1 MTSTPRK
8 QTWFLAMSLIAGSLL
23 WQASEVVSAD
33 WGYDPADRAKQNNGK
48 APGSSDWSAHETDEL
63 KRPSA
68 ADHSVKTAPPKK
80 PGVKTSTAQGA
91 AKPQTT
97 ATAMFNQP
105 DVIDTDKSM
114 RVKQARTESAKQ
126 QLLDKNEK
134 LVNEWLEIYGLV
146 AAEPLTDEQRSR
158 FKQKLMTVAAA
169 ASAKNGNSSFA
180 SVHKFWPLVK
190 NCCHQNIEQQANYRD
205 LFRTLL
211 RLESHDKQANPIE
224 VEMIGELLGPERIA
238 VPENPPLTEEA
249 VEAYAD
255 MTCFIYAQTHPGKT
269 VDALDNRTV
278 FVATMEHRYMSG
290 ATFLEKL
297 AMSYFALKWSK
308 FKVLYADA
316 DEGEKQKLF
325 KRISGATPES
335 LRKDIVNDT
344 LDAVLN
350 NGPWVHALTSS
361 SDLAVPKIPPK
372 MIEEKAHALSL

>member
-1 MTSTPRK
+1 MISTPRK
-8 QTWFLAMSLIAGSLL
+8 RYWFLAMSLIAVLSL
-23 WQASEVVSAD
+23 WHAPQNVSAD
-33 WGYDPADRAKQNNGK
+33 WGYDSADKSKQNNSKVGG
-48 APGSSDWSAHETDEL
+48 GSEWSAHETDEL

-68 ADHSVKTAPPKK
+68 ADHSAKTAPQKK
-80 PGVKTSTAQGA
+80 PGVKTSASPTG

-105 DVIDTDKSM
+105 DVIDVDRSM
-114 RVKQARTESAKQ
+114 RVKQAKNESAKQ
-126 QLLDKNEK
+126 QVLDKNEK
-134 LVNEWLEIYGLV
+134 LVDEWLEIYGLV
-146 AAEPLTDEQRSR
+146 ASEPLTAEQRSR
-158 FKQKLMTVAAA
+158 FKQKLMTVAL
-169 ASAKNGNSSFA
+169 AKSGNATFA

-190 NCCHQNIEQQANYRD
+190 NCCHQNVEQQANYRE

-211 RLESHDKQANPIE
+211 RLESHDKQSNPIE
-224 VEMIGELLGPERIA
+224 VELIGELMGPERIA
-238 VPENPPLTEEA
+238 VPEVPPLTEEA

-269 VDALDNRTV
+269 VDAEDNRTV
-278 FVATMEHRYMSG
+278 FVATMEHRYMNG
-290 ATFLEKL
+290 ASPLEKL

-316 DEGEKQKLF
+316 DEDEKKKLF

-361 SDLAVPKIPPK
+361 SDLSVPKLPPK